1 MPPPPSAS
9 AERDPGTAAARAA
22 LRARARLTRARTRAR
37 AAWLPVL
44 QCSLAAVL
52 AWVVATDVVGHT
64 RPFFAPIAAIVCLGT
79 ARGAR
84 LRRSLEMMV
93 GVTVGIA
100 VGDLLIAVIGTGAW
114 QIGLVVLL
122 AMSAAVLLDG
132 GPVITLQAGSSA
144 VLVATLLPPGQ
155 SGGPDRV
162 VDALVG
168 GAVALV
174 VVALLPVDP
183 LRVARRDAGR
193 VLDVVGR
200 AIADVGEGL
209 ATGDVELVSEALVEA
224 RATQASLDTLR
235 SDLAASTEIAR
246 LAPLRWRNRG
256 RTATLV
262 KAAEHVDNAARNT
275 RVLARRALV
284 AVQDGEVVDPRL
296 PEQLALLAAATR
308 QLAAASRPVRPGE
321 VAPASTEEV
330 AGTLRAVASGLAA
343 DLGLTGGLSVRVV
356 TAQLRSLVVDL
367 LRVTGVTLDDALATL
382 PPTVAD

>member
-1 MPPPPSAS
+1 M
-9 AERDPGTAAARAA
+9 G
-22 LRARARLTRARTRAR
+22 RARTRAR
-37 AAWLPVL
+37 ATWLPVL

-52 AWVVATDVVGHT
+52 AWVVATDVVGHG

-100 VGDLLIAVIGTGAW
+100 VGDLLIAAIGTGAW

-193 VLDVVGR
+193 VLEVVGR

-209 ATGDVELVSEALVEA
+209 ATGDVELVSDALAAA
-224 RATQASLDTLR
+224 RGTQASLDVLR
-235 SDLAASTEIAR
+235 ADLAASTEIAR
-246 LAPLRWRNRG
+246 LAPLRWRHRG
-256 RTATLV
+256 PTARLV
-262 KAAEHVDNAARNT
+262 RAAEHVDNAARNT

-284 AVQDGEVVDPRL
+284 AVHDGEVVDPRL

-308 QLAAASRPVRPGE
+308 QLAAAS
-321 VAPASTEEV
+321 APPRSDDVDPATPEEV
-330 AGTLRAVASGLAA
+330 AATLRAVAGGLAA
-343 DLGLTGGLSVRVV
+343 DLGLSGGLSVRVV
-356 TAQLRSLVVDL
+356 TAQVRSLVVDL
-367 LRVTGVTLDDALATL
+367 LRVTGAGLDEALATL
-382 PPTVAD
+382 PPTAGD